1 MPNTVKITSP
11 YVDIAHLNHLF
22 EKLELE
28 IADLRDDMKQ
38 VKEKMDKEKIRIDLI

>member
-11 YVDIAHLNHLF
+11 YVDIANLNHLF

-38 VKEKMDKEKIRIDLI
+38 VKEKMDKERIRIDLI